1 MNYTVNMLISWK
13 TDGESIKTE
22 RVLWI
27 HKGWMYVIDINN
39 NGLPY
44 LRNITDVEDALSTG
58 AAAINEYDPSM
69 VIVNEDDIPLKYKE
83 KRDKAWGFI
92 KKLVEDEPRIYQAQ
106 CRRQLIKEVTAKNDV
121 SETGIIK
128 YLKKYWKKGKT
139 PNALL
144 PNYDACGG
152 RNKEKSAGEAKRG
165 RPRKYND
172 IEGKGINVT
181 EDVKKIFRVAINKFY
196 YTTAK
201 NSLVLTYE
209 LMRKEYFAEGYKI
222 ENGIKVPIIK
232 PQTQIPSFGQFQYW
246 FQKERNIKKEITS
259 RYSSKKFLKQ
269 YRAITGNATDGI
281 VQPGI
286 YEIDCQIGDVYLV
299 SRYNRNWVIGRP
311 AIYAVIDKFSRLIC
325 GIYIGLESGSYVGAM
340 MALLNAATD
349 KVGFC
354 KQYGIEI
361 TEEDWPVH
369 HLPEVIIADR
379 GELISG
385 NVDNLINMLNIKV
398 RNTPSHRADL
408 KSLVERFFGLTNER
422 VKPFLPG
429 VVELE
434 GSGRERGDPDYRTK
448 AKLDLY
454 QFTQVVIKSV
464 LYHNNHHHLYNYKR
478 EEAMVQDNITCIP
491 IELFRWGI
499 ANRGG
504 ALRSVAED
512 TIKLALMPS
521 ETAVV
526 TAKGIKFKDM
536 YYAST
541 SMLKGQDFIRARANG
556 TWRVKVSYDPR
567 DLNYI
572 YVYGETSNDFEKC
585 FLLDANSRYRDRMQ
599 EEIDYLLE
607 VEKIGQK
614 KSKDSV
620 MQAKTQL
627 ITEIQEIVKQAENDF
642 IQETETV
649 ESSRKR
655 IKDIRHNR
663 RLEKELNRKNEVFNI
678 DENINKAKEVDSSE
692 DHIQDMEEQES
703 FQLLLKKQMEG
714 LHGNGNNT

>member
-1 MNYTVNMLISWK
+1 MKYTVNTLITWK
-13 TDGESIKTE
+13 TEGEGSKTE
-22 RVLWI
+22 RVLWMFE
-27 HKGWMYVIDINN
+27 GWMYVIDIHS

-44 LRNITDVEDALSTG
+44 LRNITDIEDGLSAG
-58 AAAINEYDPSM
+58 AA
-69 VIVNEDDIPLKYKE
+69 VINEDDPYMVIINEGDVPLKHKE
-83 KRDKAWGFI
+83 KRDKAWEFI
-92 KKLVEDEPRIYQAQ
+92 KGLVEDEPRIYQSRY
-106 CRRQLIKEVTAKNDV
+106 RRQLIKEVTAKNSV

-128 YLKKYWKKGKT
+128 YLKKYWRRGKT

-144 PNYDACGG
+144 PDYNACGG
-152 RNKEKSAGEAKRG
+152 RNKEKSAGDAKRG
-165 RPRKYND
+165 RPRKYKD
-172 IEGKGINVT
+172 VEGNGINVS
-181 EDVKKIFRVAINKFY
+181 EDIKKIFRIAVNRFY

-209 LMRKEYFAEGYKI
+209 LMLKEYFSDRYKI
-222 ENGIKVPIIK
+222 ENGIKVPLIK
-232 PQTQIPSFGQFQYW
+232 HQSEVPSFGQFTYW
-246 FQKERNIKKEITS
+246 FNKERNIKKEITS
-259 RYSSKKFLKQ
+259 RYSSKKYLKQ
-269 YRAITGNATDGI
+269 YRAITGNVSDG
-281 VQPGI
+281 VLQPGTF
-286 YEIDCQIGDVYLV
+286 EIDCQIADVYLV

-340 MALLNAATD
+340 MALLNTATD
-349 KVGFC
+349 KVAFC
-354 KQYGIEI
+354 TQYGIEI

-369 HLPEVIIADR
+369 HLPEAVVADR

-385 NVDNLINMLNIKV
+385 NIDNLINTLNVKV

-429 VVELE
+429 VVNLD
-434 GSGRERGDPDYRTK
+434 GHERGDPDYRTK

-464 LYHNNHHHLYNYKR
+464 LYHNNHYHLDNFKR
-478 EEAMVQDNITCIP
+478 EEAMIQDSVPSVP
-491 IELFRWGI
+491 IQLFRWGI
-499 ANRGG
+499 TNRGG

-512 TIKLALMPS
+512 AVKLALMPS

-541 SMLKGQDFIRARANG
+541 AMLKGENFIRARANG
-556 TWRVKVSYDPR
+556 TWRIKISYDPR

-572 YVYGETSNDFEKC
+572 YVHGDAPKDYEKC
-585 FLLDANSRYRDRMQ
+585 FLLDANSRYRDRML

-607 VEKIGQK
+607 VEKIQQK
-614 KSKDSV
+614 KVKDSV
-620 MQAKTQL
+620 MQAKTEL
-627 ITEIQEIVKQAENDF
+627 ITEIQEIVKQAEKDF

-655 IKDIRHNR
+655 IKDIRENR
-663 RLEKELNRKNEVFNI
+663 KLEKELNRKNEVFDIN
-678 DENINKAKEVDSSE
+678 ENTNKAEKANSVKENT
-692 DHIQDMEEQES
+692 QDTNLYDGL
-703 FQLLLKKQMEG
+703 QLLLKKQMEE
-714 LHGNGNNT
+714 LHGNGDNS